1 MKVYI
6 SIPITG
12 LPIEEAKEHA
22 EWLKASLEVHGHMCI
37 TPFEVCPEPG
47 KPYAYYMGKDIEAL
61 LSDDIDAV
69 VFGVGWSKSKGSK
82 LEKQAAT
89 IYGKIVV
96 FESAFRYLN
105 FKTLTINKSYNEKEV
120 QNESNRKMGLYTLR

>member
-1 MKVYI
+1 MNIYI

-12 LPIEEAKEHA
+12 RPIKEAKEHA
-22 EWLKASLEVHGHMCI
+22 DWLKASLEVHGHKCI

-69 VFGVGWSKSKGSK
+69 VFGAGWSKSKGCR
-82 LEKQAAT
+82 LEMQAT
-89 IYGKIVV
+89 LIYQKRVV
-96 FESAFRYLN
+96 FETTFHFLD
-105 FKTLTINKSYNEKEV
+105 FKTLLPTNTYENEKEV
-120 QNESNRKMGLYTLR
+120 QN